1 MNKINIF
8 QIEGMTFPSGRRT
21 RVMLG
26 ENGAINGDYFCQGY
40 VVVNPNGTVPEHEHE
55 TVESYTILQGQGEI
69 TVNGETQPV
78 GPGDMVYIER
88 GQPHSLRNTG
98 DADMHMMFVYAPKMV
113 VDHWAQE
120 ASGEL
125 K

>member
-8 QIEGMTFPSGRRT
+8 QIEGMTFPSGRQT

-40 VVVNPNGTVPEHEHE
+40 VVVNPSGTVPEHEHE
-55 TVESYTILQGQGEI
+55 TVESYTILQGRGEI
-69 TVNGETQPV
+69 TVSGETQPV

-88 GQPHSLRNTG
+88 GQPHGLRNTG
-98 DADMHMMFVYAPKMV
+98 DCDMHMMFVYAPKMV